1 MDGCRATSLR
11 QDLTPFQRRP
21 PVTGPSF
28 DRLGARAGVVFHCPA
43 SRTARWRRG
52 LPLPLS
58 RHRASSTSI
67 TPNGTSPYAVLW
79 YHLRWSGQPDGLVQ
93 VKGRMLATWAVSIG
107 PLLALGVIWYL
118 WGGVA
123 AVVGMLTLQYLQL
136 IFRLRHRG
144 LQERLFPGLTGLD
157 YFISLIAH
165 ISLTICLAV
174 FFSNPSVI
182 SILLAIASILVLA
195 LYFSLNISR
204 IRADSSSPLTLRSF
218 FAED

>member
-67 TPNGTSPYAVLW
+67 TPNRTRPYAVLW
-79 YHLRWSGQPDGLVQ
+79 YHLRGSGQLDGPVQ
-93 VKGRMLATWAVSIG
+93 VKGRVLAKWAVSIG
-107 PLLALGVIWYL
+107 PLLALGVVWYL

-123 AVVGMLTLQYLQL
+123 AVVGLLVLQYLQL
-136 IFRLRHRG
+136 IFRLRYRG
-144 LQERLFPGLTGLD
+144 LQERLFPGLTTSD
-157 YFISLIAH
+157 YFIGSIAYTSLTFCLAAFFFSPSI
-165 ISLTICLAV
+165 ISLLVAIV
-174 FFSNPSVI
+174 
-182 SILLAIASILVLA
+182 SILALA
-195 LYFSLNISR
+195 LYYSLNISR